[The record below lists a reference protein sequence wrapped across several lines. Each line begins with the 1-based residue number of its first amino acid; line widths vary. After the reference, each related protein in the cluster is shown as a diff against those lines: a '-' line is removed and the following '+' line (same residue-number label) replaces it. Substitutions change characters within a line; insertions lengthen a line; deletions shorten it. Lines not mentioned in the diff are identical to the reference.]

1 MRKRMREKTLYLSE
15 KENEMLMKKSNK
27 LGLSQSEYIRVLL
40 NDYTPIKID
49 ENILSKHKEN
59 FKMIGNG
66 LNAVARDTNRYGF
79 VNEHDLN
86 RYLLWLNDVCED
98 IKFNLDID

>member
-49 ENILSKHKEN
+49 ENILSKHKED

-66 LNAVARDTNRYGF
+66 LNAVARDANRYGF
-79 VNEHDLN
+79 VNKHDLN

>member
-15 KENEMLMKKSNK
+15 EENEILTKKSNK
-27 LGLSQSEYIRVLL
+27 LGLSKSEYIRQLITNFV
-40 NDYTPIKID
+40 PIKTD
-49 ENILSKHKEN
+49 SNILSKHEQD

-66 LNAVARDTNRYGF
+66 LNAVTRDAHRYGF
-79 VNEHDLN
+79 INERDLN

-98 IKFNLDID
+98 IKFNLDIN

>member
-1 MRKRMREKTLYLSE
+1 MRKRMIEKTLYLSE
-15 KENEMLMKKSNK
+15 KENEILMKKCNK
-27 LGLSQSEYIRVLL
+27 LGLSQSEYIRGLL

-49 ENILSKHKEN
+49 GNILSKHKED

-66 LNAVARDTNRYGF
+66 LNAVARDAHRYGF

-86 RYLLWLNDVCED
+86 HYLSWLNDVIDEIKFDLD
-98 IKFNLDID
+98 IK

>member
-27 LGLSQSEYIRVLL
+27 LGLSQSEYIRGLL

-49 ENILSKHKEN
+49 ENILSKHKED

-66 LNAVARDTNRYGF
+66 LNAVSRDAHRYGF

-86 RYLLWLNDVCED
+86 RYLLWLNDVCEN
-98 IKFNLDID
+98 IKSNLDID